1 MQDLRDPSNPHVMI
15 FLTARRGGSL
25 IYALDVTD
33 PTNPQFVWRLSNT
46 DLAEMGQTWSQ
57 PKVMRVRGYANPV
70 IVMGAGYDPAED
82 SDPSPGVDTMGAA

>member
-1 MQDLRDPSNPHVMI
+1 MI

-57 PKVMRVRGYANPV
+57 PKVMRRARLCEPRHRHGRGLR
-70 IVMGAGYDPAED
+70 
-82 SDPSPGVDTMGAA
+82 PSRG